1 MRDLSNLVKL
11 EDIITSEHLVSLD
24 AIVPKYLQ
32 KGWLASYEDNEY
44 VLYTVTLFAH
54 VADNF
59 RTTACERGFLIR
71 DFEYSPEAL
80 ESRTKELEKL
90 MQDQGSLRS
99 SLLQWCYNSY
109 GEMEARRISMRRL
122 LKTIQHTLLS
132 MFAAFPTRHVEG
144 G

>member
-59 RTTACERGFLIR
+59 RTASREKGFQVSMLYKWH
-71 DFEYSPEAL
+71 DPG
-80 ESRTKELEKL
+80 
-90 MQDQGSLRS
+90 M
-99 SLLQWCYNSY
+99 LQ
-109 GEMEARRISMRRL
+109 
-122 LKTIQHTLLS
+122 Q
-132 MFAAFPTRHVEG
+132 
-144 G
+144 